1 MLVKLLNGAIEKYPY
16 SYSDLRA
23 DFPQT
28 SFPSDLSVADLS
40 DFGVFPVTEVTA
52 PVVDY
57 TQVVEEGTPVEVN
70 GVWTQVWNVRPATP
84 AEQNSAMLAITR
96 EFTDA
101 IQRHL
106 DTEARTRG
114 YDNILSAC
122 SYAAGNHPKYSAEG
136 QACLDWREAVWDKGY
151 EILADVQA
159 GNRPMPTEQQ
169 VLAELPVMVWP
180 T

>member
-1 MLVKLLNGAIEKYPY
+1 MFIKIDNGQVNKYPY
-16 SYSDLRA
+16 SENDLRA
-23 DFPQT
+23 DNPQT
-28 SFPSDLSVADLS
+28 SFPSDLSAADLS
-40 DFGVFPVTEVTA
+40 DFGVFKVDPVAKPTA
-52 PVVDY
+52 DY
-57 TQVVEEGTPVEVN
+57 TQVVEEATPVEVN

-101 IQRHL
+101 IQLHL
-106 DTEARTRG
+106 DTEAQTRG
-114 YDNILSAC
+114 YDGILSAC

-136 QACLDWREAVWDKGY
+136 QACLEWREAVWDKGY
-151 EILADVQA
+151 EIMADVQA
-159 GNRPMPTEQQ
+159 GTRPLPTEQE